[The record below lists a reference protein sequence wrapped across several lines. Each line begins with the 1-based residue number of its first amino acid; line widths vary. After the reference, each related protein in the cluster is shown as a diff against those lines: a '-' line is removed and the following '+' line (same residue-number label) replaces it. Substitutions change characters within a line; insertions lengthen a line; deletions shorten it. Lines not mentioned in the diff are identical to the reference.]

1 MARNKN
7 LELIAS
13 TKRTKCS
20 YFFFF
25 ICLFIY
31 LFIYCNLSSYQNKR
45 VALIELPH
53 EKGQNAI
60 SYSQLRKSE
69 ISLVK
74 KFETIEIYLFPTL
87 YLKSKYI

>member
-20 YFFFF
+20 YYFFF
-25 ICLFIY
+25 IC